1 VNKAPLNDEQ
11 IIDYAFGIARG
22 MLHLH
27 LNNIVHR
34 DLAARNVLVCALDVL
49 TQTLKS
55 NICVLAACRRSPED
69 IGKFIILQVA
79 FSL

>member
-1 VNKAPLNDEQ
+1 VNKTVLTLEQ

-34 DLAARNVLVCALDVL
+34 DLAARNVLVRSLDIL

-55 NICVLAACRRSPED
+55 NICVFDSLPTESRRYR
-69 IGKFIILQVA
+69 
-79 FSL
+79 